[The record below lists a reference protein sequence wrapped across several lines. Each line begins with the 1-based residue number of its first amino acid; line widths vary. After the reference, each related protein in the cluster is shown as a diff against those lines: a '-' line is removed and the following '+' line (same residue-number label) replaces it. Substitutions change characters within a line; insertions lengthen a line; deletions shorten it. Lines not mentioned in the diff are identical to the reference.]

1 MSSIG
6 SHKLTDVIFGITQ
19 KPFYII
25 YHQTCSCN
33 TLLIK
38 ECFWTCF
45 GTRTGWHKLKDVIF
59 GKAQKLLYIIS
70 SNLLR

>member
-38 ECFWTCF
+38 ECF
-45 GTRTGWHKLKDVIF
+45 
-59 GKAQKLLYIIS
+59 
-70 SNLLR
+70 